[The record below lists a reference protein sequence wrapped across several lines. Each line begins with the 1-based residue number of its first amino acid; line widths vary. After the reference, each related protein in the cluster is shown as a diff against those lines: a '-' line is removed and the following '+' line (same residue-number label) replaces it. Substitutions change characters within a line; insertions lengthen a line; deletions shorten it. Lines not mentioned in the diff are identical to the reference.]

1 MNNIYIL
8 AQAGA
13 DDTSSVGSTSV
24 TDSEQTITQ
33 TLADSNAP
41 AGRQTRQ
48 SSPYSTFI
56 FMGLML
62 VVMYLFL
69 FRGPRKKQQRH
80 KQMVQSLQKND
91 RIRTIGGIIGTVV
104 DIKDDEVTIKVDEA
118 NNTKIKIT
126 VSAIGKNISRESS
139 K

>member
-8 AQAGA
+8 AQAGGEE
-13 DDTSSVGSTSV
+13 TSTISSTDV
-24 TDSEQTITQ
+24 TDSEQTTTQ
-33 TLADSNAP
+33 IIVDSNAP
-41 AGRQTRQ
+41 AGQQ
-48 SSPYSTFI
+48 SKPSSSISTFL

-69 FRGPRKKQQRH
+69 FRGPRKKQQQH

-104 DIKDDEVTIKVDEA
+104 DIKDDEVTVKVDEA
-118 NNTKIKIT
+118 NNTKIKIIA
-126 VSAIGKNISRESS
+126 SAIGKNVS
-139 K
+139 KEG